1 MTKDQKKIK
10 TACDIAGG
18 VQSLADMLDC
28 SKRTVYDYLAGT
40 HKPSK
45 QVYKIL
51 FLMYGEI

>member
-18 VQSLADMLDC
+18 VQSLADVLDC